1 MQERQVVVC
10 TLMVIVVQACC
21 STSQPCLP
29 TFLLLLIG
37 EEGLAARRLHGMAYS
52 QEACLEAQSSPHA
65 KTGLT
70 QPVLCVDQLASVGQQ
85 SMYALGTD
93 SAMHSLGAP

>member
-1 MQERQVVVC
+1 
-10 TLMVIVVQACC
+10 
-21 STSQPCLP
+21 
-29 TFLLLLIG
+29 
-37 EEGLAARRLHGMAYS
+37 MAYS